1 MPLAVIM
8 MLKIWIW
15 LPLIH
20 IMKAIMP
27 MFFSCPVA
35 RPYNACMQ
43 CVHQHEESKDIGAS
57 RARLACCLS
66 FHRSDLV
73 DTVVVASYTVPFVRS

>member
-20 IMKAIMP
+20 IMKAVMP
-27 MFFSCPVA
+27 RFFSCPVA
-35 RPYNACMQ
+35 RPYSACRGQ
-43 CVHQHEESKDIGAS
+43 
-57 RARLACCLS
+57 R
-66 FHRSDLV
+66 
-73 DTVVVASYTVPFVRS
+73 